1 MRGQATTELALG
13 ALVFITLILFGIH
26 FAEVGMLSLKV
37 QESAAYATWEATGRR
52 VLDLDNFNDNP
63 FDQVVSG
70 ADAVGPAATRA
81 YRDFNGLTS
90 VDRGN
95 NVVMRALTTGSGLT
109 VTCRKNPG
117 IGWAPSSTAARAY
130 IDTGG
135 MECSATAQL
144 KAAMPVDFLN
154 TANGLFSAKQYDARG
169 AATGGLLNVCSMG
182 RAVSGLCTGQLPVLL
197 GDWGLAGEPQKGE
210 CKLSL
215 GSPLASCVSTTS
227 PPNDP
232 YKDTLKRTWSP
243 SFSKSK
249 SFAQTYAG
257 AAPADPNEFWF
268 SYSGLEDDYETSVGG
283 EGLGT
288 FLTGGPGL
296 GTLPDKTVVA
306 DCFLGKPGC

>member
-1 MRGQATTELALG
+1 MKGQATTELALG

-52 VLDLDNFNDNP
+52 VLDLDNFNDTP
-63 FDQVVSG
+63 FDQIVNG
-70 ADAVGPAATRA
+70 PDAVGRAATHA

-90 VDRGN
+90 VDNGN
-95 NVVMRALTTGSGLT
+95 SVVMRALTQGSGLT
-109 VTCRKNPG
+109 VTCQKNRN
-117 IGWAPSSTAARAY
+117 IGWAPSTTAAKAY
-130 IDTGG
+130 LDTGG
-135 MECSATAQL
+135 MECSAAAQL
-144 KAAMPVDFLN
+144 KAVMPVDFLN
-154 TANGLFSAKQYDARG
+154 TANGFFSAKQYDARHAAAGG
-169 AATGGLLNVCSMG
+169 ALSVCSMG

-197 GDWGLAGEPQKGE
+197 GDWGLAGEAQKGE
-210 CKLSL
+210 CKLAI
-215 GSPLASCVSTTS
+215 GSPLAPCVSTTS

-232 YKDTLKRTWSP
+232 YKQTLLRTWAP
-243 SFSKSK
+243 GFSKAK
-249 SFAQTYAG
+249 AFATTYSG
-257 AAPADPNEFWF
+257 SAPADPNEFWF